1 MNYVRQA
8 TYTVYGPERYRET
21 MAYSDF
27 TLRKVKDTFDLK
39 LVETGSFLTGFVPVH
54 PSDYLQQTLERN
66 LSMAI
71 AVGTEKARSELLIS
85 PILVEVRERLQRR
98 VSLFSG
104 TDFTVDVSVGLN
116 GICDFLLS
124 QSQEQLLIEAPA
136 VMIVEAKKEDLNPGL
151 GQCIAELVAAQ
162 RFNQANDCPISAVY
176 GAVTTGSLW
185 RFLKLSGQTVEI
197 DLADYAVPPV
207 ETVLGILLGI
217 VGPSS

>member
-1 MNYVRQA
+1 
-8 TYTVYGPERYRET
+8 
-21 MAYSDF
+21 MAYRDF
-27 TLRKVKDTFDLK
+27 TLRKVKDDFSLK
-39 LVETGSFLTGFVPVH
+39 LVETGSFVSDFSPAP
-54 PSDYLQQTLERN
+54 PSDYLAQTLERN

-85 PILVEVRERLQRR
+85 PILVEVRERLQRQI
-98 VSLFSG
+98 SLFSG
-104 TDFTVDVSVGLN
+104 TDFTVDASVGLN
-116 GICDFLLS
+116 GICDFLIS

-162 RFNQANDCPISAVY
+162 RFNQKNERSVTAVY

-185 RFLKLSGQTVEI
+185 RFLRLSGQMVEI

-217 VGPSS
+217 VKDAG